1 MPGLLPHTT
10 DLTIRNDV
18 AELTILRD
26 ALDRLGEQFRIPSE
40 PLRQLQVALDEMVS
54 NVIKYAWPDGG
65 VHEARVRIT
74 VRVDGVEVEIVD
86 DGKMFDPLLA
96 PAPERLPAGRRP
108 KPGGV
113 GIHMVKRL
121 VDECAYARING
132 HNHLKLTKRC
142 AVVAVDR

>member
-1 MPGLLPHTT
+1 MPGLLPHAT
-10 DLTIRNDV
+10 DLAIRNDV
-18 AELTILRD
+18 AELAILRD
-26 ALDRLGEQFRIPSE
+26 ALDRLGEEFRIPSE

-54 NVIKYAWPDGG
+54 NVIKYAWADGG
-65 VHEARVRIT
+65 AHEARVRMT

-96 PAPERLPAGRRP
+96 PAPERLPTGHRP

-113 GIHMVKRL
+113 GIHMVKQL

-132 HNHLKLTKRC
+132 HNHLTLTKRC
-142 AVVAVDR
+142 AVVAADR

>member
-10 DLTIRNDV
+10 DLAIRNDV
-18 AELTILRD
+18 AELAILRG
-26 ALDRLGEQFRIPSE
+26 ALDRLGEEFRIPSE
-40 PLRQLQVALDEMVS
+40 PLLQLQVVLDEMVS

-65 VHEARVRIT
+65 AHEARVRIT
-74 VRVDGVEVEIVD
+74 VRVDGIEVEIVD
-86 DGKMFDPLLA
+86 DGRMYDPLLA
-96 PAPERLPAGRRP
+96 PVPERLPAGRRP

-113 GIHMVKRL
+113 GIHMVKQL
-121 VDECAYARING
+121 VDECAYARIDG

>member
-10 DLTIRNDV
+10 DLAIRNDV

-26 ALDRLGEQFRIPSE
+26 ALDRLGERFRIPSE
-40 PLRQLQVALDEMVS
+40 PLLQLQVALDEMVS

-65 VHEARVRIT
+65 VHEVRVRIT
-74 VRVDGVEVEIVD
+74 VRVGGVDVEIVD
-86 DGKMFDPLLA
+86 DGTMFDPLLA

-108 KPGGV
+108 KPGGA
-113 GIHMVKRL
+113 GIHMVKQL
-121 VDECAYARING
+121 VDQCVYSRIEG

-142 AVVAVDR
+142 AVAAVDE